1 MPIVA
6 TIIFQIFGN
15 FRSSEIWRKFV
26 FTPTQQFT
34 RTLILNLITMNAIE
48 VT

>member
-1 MPIVA
+1 MQIVV

-15 FRSSEIWRKFV
+15 FRKSEIWRKFV
-26 FTPTQQFT
+26 FTPTQQFIP
-34 RTLILNLITMNAIE
+34 ILNLITMNAIV